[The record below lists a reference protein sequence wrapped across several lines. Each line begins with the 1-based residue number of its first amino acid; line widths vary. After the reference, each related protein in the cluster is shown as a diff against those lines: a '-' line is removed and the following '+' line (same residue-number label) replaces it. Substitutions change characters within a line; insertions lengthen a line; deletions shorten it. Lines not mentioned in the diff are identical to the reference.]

1 MRNSLLTKGIVYF
14 LMGTFFLFIAIQSV
28 EDTVWNI
35 TTLLIA
41 AIATLDFGLAI
52 RLMMLHFKTSKKR

>member
-1 MRNSLLTKGIVYF
+1 
-14 LMGTFFLFIAIQSV
+14 MGTFFLFIAIQSV

-52 RLMMLHFKTSKKR
+52 RLMMLHFKTSKKDNEAGTV